1 MRSNSYGYNSL
12 LIARNYEKIASHISM
27 ISLIISL
34 LLGFFM
40 AIVLHVPSSNIVIS
54 VLLAYLFCSYLMTYY
69 GEKVLSNRLTYRSV
83 FKRCFPLKIFLP
95 YILALLISIM
105 EKENLIILPLI
116 IYLILNKNDVIN
128 IKDYVLKM
136 IKSPNVIDL

>member
-1 MRSNSYGYNSL
+1 M
-12 LIARNYEKIASHISM
+12 
-27 ISLIISL
+27 
-34 LLGFFM
+34 
-40 AIVLHVPSSNIVIS
+40 
-54 VLLAYLFCSYLMTYY
+54 
-69 GEKVLSNRLTYRSV
+69 
-83 FKRCFPLKIFLP
+83 KIFLP

-116 IYLILNKNDVIN
+116 VYLILNKNDVIN